1 MSPTSSLRSLCVLP
15 LASGPYHCLCN
26 GNSSF
31 LPRRLPSS
39 VLQPPSTSQGKYA
52 HVLVVSSSCHLIP
65 RTMLLCSISSSS
77 SGGQG
82 TRRWGLPLPM
92 GALVSQGG
100 MGLGAMASL
109 HCPYLSPSPGLRPC
123 RVFPPSAHKTR
134 SPEAEQCLRVWATE
148 SDCLSCGRPSATYWL
163 CDLGQVEDPVCDCFL
178 IYKRR

>member
-109 HCPYLSPSPGLRPC
+109 HLDAFRLSRFRYSALNQLLFRGGGLP
-123 RVFPPSAHKTR
+123 T
-134 SPEAEQCLRVWATE
+134 CL
-148 SDCLSCGRPSATYWL
+148 P
-163 CDLGQVEDPVCDCFL
+163 
-178 IYKRR
+178 